1 MQFVPL
7 LPLQAVAL
15 VVVLYVWSVYRL
27 WLGVALRDRALWSG
41 RLDGF
46 AFGLVVSAGVVVVA
60 RVVQV

>member
-7 LPLQAVAL
+7 LPLQAVVL
-15 VVVLYVWSVYRL
+15 VVVLYLWSGYRL
-27 WLGVALRDRALWSG
+27 WLGVALRDRAGWSSG
-41 RLDGF
+41 LDGF